1 MAAPTS
7 LRKFVCD
14 ALDLRYEQSK
24 LSQEMLIADQNCSA
38 FTSKNST
45 SLVKPLWHITKMATG
60 AAPVTDAELNELYGS
75 TNYREPINKQ
85 LVEKNV
91 EARHAVIHG

>member
-1 MAAPTS
+1 
-7 LRKFVCD
+7 
-14 ALDLRYEQSK
+14 
-24 LSQEMLIADQNCSA
+24 
-38 FTSKNST
+38 
-45 SLVKPLWHITKMATG
+45 MATG